1 MRRSSLLSS
10 PNVGALLQIKI
21 LSWSQETGSPV
32 CIRVRI
38 ADRTFN
44 LHKYPLTRKS
54 GYLKEKLKE
63 SNEVELPPD
72 FPGGPETF
80 ETIALFI
87 YGSSTL
93 VDPFN
98 VSSLRCAAQFLDM
111 TEEYMPGNLCDR
123 FDVYLNQVVL
133 QSWNDTLIVLQSC
146 QTLLPWSEDVLI
158 VSRCIE
164 TLAFMAC
171 MEILDPERRRDHPVI
186 TLESL
191 SCMPNWSDQTV
202 IKEIISRDLWIKDLI
217 ALPFSFFKR
226 VIGSLRRQ
234 GMKERYVSPIILFY
248 AHKYLISRNNRS
260 HEGTFD
266 DSLRNVTSVKLQG
279 VIDLLPV
286 ASKVIPIGFYF
297 SLLSTSVDLCLK
309 NECVAKLQNQIV
321 SVLHLARVQDFILPN
336 DEDGTKL
343 SIMETI
349 FSTYLSCNN
358 NNNNLDSD
366 STPTIRN
373 NFVVAQLWDEYLNQI
388 AINSDLSCKRFI
400 NLIETV
406 PISVR
411 QTHDHLY
418 RALNTF
424 FQSHPNLSQ
433 EEKGLVC
440 KHLNCQK
447 LSQHVCIE
455 AVQNK
460 MMPLRLIVQALF
472 VQQLNTQKDLKECSD
487 SFRYT
492 NGGECSGSLS
502 SSIYANS
509 QSQNIGDSPYMNGS
523 EGGSRPLSFF
533 MNKDS
538 SMLIRPHD
546 QLIMSS
552 DISMKDY
559 ESASFRIQTLEKEVL
574 SLKRRLQ
581 SQKKSNKNDKSS
593 WKKIEPVSGNIRA
606 HSVEERRLS
615 KKKNGGGQVSTSCIG
630 TANFASQRKYV
641 NRLLKVLQRI
651 SLFGRGRSS
660 KRD

>member
-44 LHKYPLTRKS
+44 LHKYPLIRKS

-111 TEEYMPGNLCDR
+111 TEEHMPGNLCDR

-234 GMKERYVSPIILFY
+234 GMKERYVSPIILLY
-248 AHKYLISRNNRS
+248 AHKCLISINNQS
-260 HEGTFD
+260 HEDIFD
-266 DSLRNVTSVKLQG
+266 NSLRNLTSVKLQG

-286 ASKVIPIGFYF
+286 TIKVIPIGFYF
-297 SLLSTSVDLCLK
+297 SLLSASVDLCLK
-309 NECVAKLQNQIV
+309 NECVGKLQNQIV
-321 SVLHLARVQDFILPN
+321 SVLHLARVQDFLVSN

-358 NNNNLDSD
+358 NNNLDSD
-366 STPTIRN
+366 STPTIGN
-373 NFVVAQLWDEYLNQI
+373 NSVVAQLWDEYLNQI

-400 NLIETV
+400 DLIETV
-406 PISVR
+406 PISIR

-433 EEKGLVC
+433 EEKGMVC
-440 KHLNCQK
+440 KYLDCQK
-447 LSQHVCIE
+447 LSQQVCIE

-472 VQQLNTQKDLKECSD
+472 VQQLNTQHAFRECSD

-509 QSQNIGDSPYMNGS
+509 QSQNTGDSPYMNGS
-523 EGGSRPLSFF
+523 EGGSRTLSFF
-533 MNKDS
+533 MKKDS
-538 SMLIRPHD
+538 SMLIRPHG

-581 SQKKSNKNDKSS
+581 SQKKSNKNEKSS

-606 HSVEERRLS
+606 RGVEERKLS
-615 KKKNGGGQVSTSCIG
+615 KKKNGAGQVSTSCVG
-630 TANFASQRKYV
+630 TVNFASQRKYV